1 MSDKDPQTKK
11 PADQPNVSQPNLPPA
26 AVAKPAVSTK
36 TAGKGVIAVVLVAL
50 VLVGLVLT
58 VVGGGVW
65 YWMKLRTSPP
75 VASASPEV
83 DEEFVVESEP
93 AEDTLAEAAP
103 EADVAAEPEPA
114 TTRDAPTTG
123 ILEIRSDVAG
133 ADVLLNGKRVGTTP
147 YKASDLTRGK
157 YSVKVEK
164 AGYTSFEKRVDLGS
178 KPQVVRAKLV
188 AALATLRVEANVTG
202 AKVLLDGE
210 DRGTTPLEL
219 SNVSPGRHVLSVGAD
234 GYETKTE
241 TLEVESG
248 KRDIKVD
255 LVSEVA
261 TLNEAVAV
269 KHKHRIGIGSCEG
282 VLRAS
287 GDTLE
292 YDSPHK
298 DAFSVALSEVESFS
312 LGKEDLSVKVRG
324 GGSYK
329 FTERNDNPAALAS
342 FHERVAPGLA
352 KAN

>member
-1 MSDKDPQTKK
+1 M
-11 PADQPNVSQPNLPPA
+11 L
-26 AVAKPAVSTK
+26 
-36 TAGKGVIAVVLVAL
+36 LVA
-50 VLVGLVLT
+50 LVLT
-58 VVGGGVW
+58 VVGGAVW
-65 YWMKLRTSPP
+65 YSMNQKTSPP

-83 DEEFVVESEP
+83 EEDFVVESEP
-93 AEDTLAEAAP
+93 AEDTLAEASP
-103 EADVAAEPEPA
+103 EADVVAEPETESA
-114 TTRDAPTTG
+114 TTPAAPTTG
-123 ILEIRSDVAG
+123 TLEIRSDVTG
-133 ADVLLNGKRVGTTP
+133 ADVFLNGKRVGTTP
-147 YKASDLTRGK
+147 YKASDLTPGK

-178 KPQVVRAKLV
+178 KQQVVRAKLV
-188 AALATLRVEANVTG
+188 AALATLRVEANVAG

-219 SNVSPGRHVLSVGAD
+219 SNVSPGRHVLAVSAD
-234 GYETKTE
+234 GYETRTE

-248 KRDIKVD
+248 KRDVKVD

-261 TLNEAVAV
+261 ALNEAVAV

-287 GDTLE
+287 AGTLE

-329 FTERNDNPAALAS
+329 FNERNDNPAALAS
-342 FHERVAPGLA
+342 FHERVAPSLA
-352 KAN
+352 KQN